1 MGYVTSPIPNS
12 SCSSSSSSRL
22 SYQNRPTTP
31 SHRQTPWALKLPN
44 ITPSHKS
51 NLPTPHPSS
60 KQPQTRHSQL
70 PHPATPRPQPPA
82 RPKLAP
88 PRHWALVKHTGYR
101 LEQGVARGGRR
112 RRVPAVRRASWCPAP
127 GAVRSSVRPCVQ
139 AAGGRHA
146 DLPMRLSCPFR
157 FFYYENEE
165 SASKDSKRISTGPAD
180 MFWKWTLDLS

>member
-1 MGYVTSPIPNS
+1 M
-12 SCSSSSSSRL
+12 L
-22 SYQNRPTTP
+22 HRPF
-31 SHRQTPWALKLPN
+31 QTPRAPLHPLLVCLTRIAQQLQAIAKHRGLSNSQTSHHHTKVIFRPPILHPNNLKPA
-44 ITPSHKS
+44 IPSF
-51 NLPTPHPSS
+51 PTPP
-60 KQPQTRHSQL
+60 
-70 PHPATPRPQPPA
+70 PHAPTACPAQA
-82 RPKLAP
+82 RPSTPLGLGKAHRLPSGARRGARWATAP
-88 PRHWALVKHTGYR
+88 S
-101 LEQGVARGGRR
+101 
-112 RRVPAVRRASWCPAP
+112 PAVRRASWCPAP